1 MAELSNGR
9 EGAARL
15 AVHIDALR
23 SDEQHGLVIRGPV
36 LTFGD
41 GTDMCWLRV
50 TFWVG
55 EHAIFEQEVLVQ
67 WASIRNWPHDL
78 ELMIKLCD
86 RYGGSFGPESPE
98 LMIEVEQTYFEPE
111 IRFEPDVAYGY
122 RVIIGVDTGIAAG
135 EPTVAGEGPCMY
147 FFPRLAELQ
156 RFASDLKAEARFVR
170 LLEGLEA
177 ADIDYEAAR
186 REWKWGEPD
195 EPSVGDDWVI

>member
-41 GTDMCWLRV
+41 GTDMCWLHV

-78 ELMIKLCD
+78 ELMVELHD

-122 RVIIGVDTGIAAG
+122 RVIVGVDIGIAAG
-135 EPTVAGEGPCMY
+135 EPNVAGEGPCMY
-147 FFPRLAELQ
+147 FFPKLADLQ
-156 RFASDLKAEARFVR
+156 RFARDLKAEARFVR
-170 LLEGLEA
+170 LLEGLDA

-195 EPSVGDDWVI
+195 ELSAGDDWVI